1 MEIGIDKLKAVV
13 GLATDKIATTLI
25 QEISGSDLS
34 TSNFS
39 YTYDV
44 LIERE
49 HISLAIQY
57 SAQEVLKTSYF
68 YTLSG
73 SESGSIKISLS
84 DTNGDNVLSLDFNAN
99 YDFSR
104 AIEHYNI

>member
-25 QEISGSDLS
+25 QDIAGSDLS
-34 TSNFS
+34 MSNFS

-44 LIERE
+44 LVERE
-49 HISLAIQY
+49 YISLVIQY

-68 YTLSG
+68 YTLTG
-73 SESGSIKISLS
+73 SESGSVKISLS
-84 DTNGDNVLSLDFNAN
+84 DTNGENVLSLDFNAN
-99 YDFSR
+99 YDFSK
-104 AIEHYNI
+104 AIEHYS

>member
-1 MEIGIDKLKAVV
+1 MELGIDKLKAVV

-25 QEISGSDLS
+25 QDIAGSDLS
-34 TSNFS
+34 MSNFS
-39 YTYDV
+39 YAYDV
-44 LIERE
+44 LVERE
-49 HISLAIQY
+49 YISLAIQY

-68 YTLSG
+68 YTLTG

-84 DTNGDNVLSLDFNAN
+84 DTNGENVLSLDFNAN

-104 AIEHYNI
+104 AIKHYS

>member
-25 QEISGSDLS
+25 QDIASSDLS
-34 TSNFS
+34 MSNFS

-44 LIERE
+44 LVERE

-68 YTLSG
+68 YTLTG

-84 DTNGDNVLSLDFNAN
+84 DTNGENVLSLDFNAN

-104 AIEHYNI
+104 AIKHYS